1 MQQFMDSSADRP
13 KPAGR
18 RLAGVFD
25 WGTPDDR
32 LWEPEEF
39 RAIVEHLLRSPMQFD
54 LAGLDPNVSGKL
66 AWLTESQG
74 LLLKSFGDL
83 LRHRLPP
90 LELLE
95 LTKEWAKANRECPE
109 SSLPPEV
116 VSVLY
121 YACIA
126 AALVRLGKRIT
137 KLSDAQLQ
145 TGFAWSASQAWAG
158 DELSQLFS
166 LAQTKVSSRPV
177 E

>member
-1 MQQFMDSSADRP
+1 MQQLMDSSAKRP
-13 KPAGR
+13 EPGSQ

-32 LWEPEEF
+32 LWEPAEF
-39 RAIVEHLLRSPMQFD
+39 RAIVEHLLQSPMQFD
-54 LAGLDPNVSGKL
+54 LAGLEPGVSGKL
-66 AWLTESQG
+66 ARLTESQG

-83 LRHRLPP
+83 LRHPLPP

-126 AALVRLGKRIT
+126 AALARLGKRIT

-145 TGFAWSASQAWAG
+145 TGFAWSASQPWAG
-158 DELSQLFS
+158 DELNQLFS
-166 LAQTKVSSRPV
+166 EVQTKVASRPV
-177 E
+177 K